1 MSVKLAKNGTW
12 LAQFRCKDK
21 FGNEVHKC
29 KRGFATAEEAQA
41 WEDEFIASAGCTM
54 EMTFGEFFKVYEADL
69 RPRLREHTWRQKEY
83 AIKSR
88 VLPFFA
94 NKKMDEIRTIDIVRW
109 QNALMAP
116 DANDGK
122 PYSATYLRTLNNQLT
137 AILNHAEKYYGL
149 SPNPAMRTVKM
160 GGKEARTMNFWTK
173 DEYLRFSDATMDDP
187 RAFVIFEVLY
197 WTGIREGELLA
208 LTPDSFDWKKSTM
221 RIDKSYQRL
230 GGRDVITDPKTPKSV
245 RTVKLSRFL
254 ADEVRDYANHHPE
267 IGEGDRLFPVSKH
280 YISHAMQR
288 GCAASG
294 VKKIRVHD
302 LRHSHVSLLI
312 NMGFTALAIADRMG
326 HEATDITFRY
336 AHLFPNVQDDMANE
350 LEEER
355 GGF

>member
-122 PYSATYLRTLNNQLT
+122 PYSATYLRCV
-137 AILNHAEKYYGL
+137 L
-149 SPNPAMRTVKM
+149 SSSRRQNRRYDFDTFSV
-160 GGKEARTMNFWTK
+160 
-173 DEYLRFSDATMDDP
+173 LRA
-187 RAFVIFEVLY
+187 
-197 WTGIREGELLA
+197 
-208 LTPDSFDWKKSTM
+208 
-221 RIDKSYQRL
+221 
-230 GGRDVITDPKTPKSV
+230 
-245 RTVKLSRFL
+245 
-254 ADEVRDYANHHPE
+254 
-267 IGEGDRLFPVSKH
+267 DRLSYF
-280 YISHAMQR
+280 
-288 GCAASG
+288 
-294 VKKIRVHD
+294 
-302 LRHSHVSLLI
+302 
-312 NMGFTALAIADRMG
+312 
-326 HEATDITFRY
+326 
-336 AHLFPNVQDDMANE
+336 
-350 LEEER
+350 
-355 GGF
+355 